1 MPSFYPRAMPGH
13 LPLTPPEFIP
23 SFDTRG
29 CGAMPYQQDPYMAQC
44 GTHGKQDVPYDFSA
58 GYSQPSTY
66 SRGQPMYHG
75 AAPYANT
82 QTLPPINSHYEP
94 LGAPI
99 LPPLRIQSGLLSEH
113 ELRQRMDHDQRS
125 HAAQHQGQ
133 QQSVAKEDKATG
145 GVSAKLDY
153 DMERMTDFVAEA
165 TQGMYALHL
174 SPICLADI
182 DICRSIPTTAPLQP
196 SFRKWVLQVLSAT
209 RLPSATILL
218 SLNYLTVRLRDQPP
232 RISST
237 SENQI
242 YRLLAVALILGSK
255 FLDDNTFI
263 NRSWSDVSG
272 IRVSE
277 LNDLEMEWLQAIEY
291 KLHCDPNDSNG
302 FSTWH
307 RAWKEY
313 ESQTQRSRPAR
324 LSPLNTNVQRQMP
337 QRNSHS
343 PYQQQYAKGYYGE
356 FTPQSSRSSS
366 NYGGTPYLSAD
377 PWNRSEPATSVDAF
391 YNSRHRYPTLDELER
406 ANHRA
411 SRDAR
416 GSAYGDCALPLPS
429 LSSSFVSPWN
439 QPSWAAP
446 HPHGCNC
453 MACSRQ
459 YMSYHPTAGYPA
471 QTVVG

>member
-13 LPLTPPEFIP
+13 LPLTPPEFVP
-23 SFDTRG
+23 SYESQG
-29 CGAMPYQQDPYMAQC
+29 CGRMFNSQDAYGTRQDMPFDYPR
-44 GTHGKQDVPYDFSA
+44 
-58 GYSQPSTY
+58 GY
-66 SRGQPMYHG
+66 GQPATHINSQSMYHRSG
-75 AAPYANT
+75 AYQPAP
-82 QTLPPINSHYEP
+82 TLPPINSYYEP

-99 LPPLRIQSGLLSEH
+99 LPPLRNQASMSLEDEMRL
-113 ELRQRMDHDQRS
+113 RMDQDQRS
-125 HAAQHQGQ
+125 HTAQ
-133 QQSVAKEDKATG
+133 QQAQQQPTAKEEKATG

-153 DMERMTDFVAEA
+153 DMERMTDFVAETA
-165 TQGMYALHL
+165 QGMYALHL

-182 DICRSIPTTAPLQP
+182 DICRSIPTTVPVQP

-218 SLNYLTVRLRDQPP
+218 SLNYLTVRLRDHPP
-232 RISST
+232 RTSSA

-277 LNDLEMEWLQAIEY
+277 LNELEMEWLTAIDFD
-291 KLHCDPNDSNG
+291 LHCDPNDPSG
-302 FSTWH
+302 FSTWQ

-313 ESQTQRSRPAR
+313 ESQAQRPRPAR
-324 LSPLNTNVQRQMP
+324 LSPLNTNFQRQMP
-337 QRNSHS
+337 IRNSHS
-343 PYQQQYAKGYYGE
+343 PYQPQYAKGFYAD

-366 NYGGTPYLSAD
+366 TYGGTPYLSAD
-377 PWNRSEPATSVDAF
+377 PWNRSEPASSVEAF
-391 YNSRHRYPTLDELER
+391 YNARQRYSTLDELEH
-406 ANHRA
+406 AN
-411 SRDAR
+411 SRVSQEHAR
-416 GSAYGDCALPLPS
+416 RSAYGGCSLPLPPMNT
-429 LSSSFVSPWN
+429 SFVSPWN
-439 QPSWAAP
+439 QPSWATA
-446 HPHGCNC
+446 HPLGCNC

-459 YMSYHPTAGYPA
+459 YMSFLPTAGFPA